1 MNKQSEA
8 KISQGY
14 DPKPRAPT
22 CSNCINHK
30 SKDNIWELGQ
40 RLIVESNLRCN
51 IGKFAVKETATC
63 KLFSMDEK

>member
-1 MNKQSEA
+1 MSKQSEA

-22 CSNCINHK
+22 CSNCVHYT
-30 SKDNIWELGQ
+30 SHRYPELNSTF
-40 RLIVESNLRCN
+40 IVEMNLRCAVGN
-51 IGKFAVKETATC
+51 FAIKKTATC